1 MPDTPKTPNTPGG
14 KGGKGGQGAQGTP
27 GGQPAKGAQDAKGAK
42 DAGTAVQAREVRTLH
57 LVKGQQ
63 RFCFRYEVGD
73 EPKVLDALVEMV
85 GRRELSFDWFDAAV
99 LSHQLG
105 QHLAKELKGFLPK
118 KAA

>member
-1 MPDTPKTPNTPGG
+1 MPDAPKTPNTPGG
-14 KGGKGGQGAQGTP
+14 KGGQGAQGP
-27 GGQPAKGAQDAKGAK
+27 GHQGPGAQGGQAAKGAK
-42 DAGTAVQAREVRTLH
+42 DGAVTIKAREVRTLH

-63 RFCFRYEVGD
+63 RFCFRYELGD

>member
-1 MPDTPKTPNTPGG
+1 MPDAPKTPNKGGQGGQGQGGKGPGG
-14 KGGKGGQGAQGTP
+14 KGPSAGGG
-27 GGQPAKGAQDAKGAK
+27 K
-42 DAGTAVQAREVRTLH
+42 DANAREVRTLS

-63 RFCFRYEVGD
+63 RFCFRYELGD

-85 GRRELSFDWFDAAV
+85 NRRELSFDWFDAAV

-105 QHLAKELKGFLPK
+105 QHLAKELQGFLPK

>member
-14 KGGKGGQGAQGTP
+14 KGGQGAQGGP
-27 GGQPAKGAQDAKGAK
+27 GPQGGQTAKGAK
-42 DAGTAVQAREVRTLH
+42 DGAATVKAREVRTLH

-63 RFCFRYEVGD
+63 RFCFRYELGD

>member
-1 MPDTPKTPNTPGG
+1 MPDAPKTPNTPGG
-14 KGGKGGQGAQGTP
+14 QSPHGQSGQGA
-27 GGQPAKGAQDAKGAK
+27 KGASPKT
-42 DAGTAVQAREVRTLH
+42 AGPAREVRTLH

-63 RFCFRYEVGD
+63 RFCFRYELGD

>member
-14 KGGKGGQGAQGTP
+14 KGGQGAQGGQGAKGTK
-27 GGQPAKGAQDAKGAK
+27 AAK
-42 DAGTAVQAREVRTLH
+42 DANTAVKAREVRTLH

-63 RFCFRYEVGD
+63 RFCFRYELGD